1 MSDYDPPS
9 IGAPPGKK
17 AGRAPSLLP
26 FISATTKARQP
37 SANDGGVT
45 SARIQFHVSYVT
57 LLQRLV
63 TLVYV
68 TNGQFYVT
76 NVKNQVT

>member
-1 MSDYDPPS
+1 MVAY
-9 IGAPPGKK
+9 
-17 AGRAPSLLP
+17 R
-26 FISATTKARQP
+26 
-37 SANDGGVT
+37 V
-45 SARIQFHVSYVT
+45 QFHVSYVT

-68 TNGQFYVT
+68 TNVQFYVT

>member
-1 MSDYDPPS
+1 M
-9 IGAPPGKK
+9 
-17 AGRAPSLLP
+17 
-26 FISATTKARQP
+26 Q
-37 SANDGGVT
+37 V
-45 SARIQFHVSYVT
+45 ARIQFHVSYVYVT